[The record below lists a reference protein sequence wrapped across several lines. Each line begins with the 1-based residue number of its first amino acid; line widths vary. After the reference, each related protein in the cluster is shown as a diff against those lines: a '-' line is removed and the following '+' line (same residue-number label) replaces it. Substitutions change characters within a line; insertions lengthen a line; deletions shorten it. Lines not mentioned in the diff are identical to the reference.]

1 MKRPAFQFYPGDWL
15 RDPGVRAI
23 SFAAR
28 GLWTDML
35 CLMHESDRRGYLQLN
50 GKPVNAE
57 QLARMTGG
65 STDDVS
71 RLLQEL
77 EDSGVFSRSEHGMIY
92 SRRMTR
98 DERKREKCAE
108 AGKRGGNPTLKGH
121 PKGRPKGESNRN
133 PTPSSSTSVM
143 EPSGSTPLPPGG
155 GNRRRQPSFGV
166 SDVTFP
172 PGMDSPAVRTA
183 VADWLDH
190 KRARGGGYK
199 SAESVNRLL
208 GQWLMAGPIAFVQA
222 VNNSIANNYQ
232 GVHAG
237 GPRAET
243 TGAARRETAAEIRE
257 RGNVEA
263 IASFMRRAELRESD
277 ARVDGPEANGGL
289 HRAAIDSVARR
300 IERLQADDH
309 QPGGADDLR
318 Q

>member
-15 RDPGVRAI
+15 RDPGVRSI

-77 EDSGVFSRSEHGMIY
+77 EDSGVFSRSDHGMIY
-92 SRRMTR
+92 SRRMVR

-121 PKGRPKGESNRN
+121 PKGRPKGESNRK
-133 PTPSSSTSVM
+133 PTPSSSTSVK
-143 EPSGSTPLPPGG
+143 EPSGSSPPTPPRGA
-155 GNRRRQPSFGV
+155 RSAFGV
-166 SDVTFP
+166 SEIQFP
-172 PGMDSPAVRTA
+172 DGMNTPAVKSA
-183 VADWLDH
+183 VDSWLSH
-190 KRARGGGYK
+190 KRSRGKGYK
-199 SAESVNRLL
+199 SAAQVEILIRK
-208 GQWLMAGPIAFVQA
+208 WLMAGPLAFIDA
-222 VNNSIANNYQ
+222 IENSIANNYD

-237 GPRAET
+237 GPRA
-243 TGAARRETAAEIRE
+243 AANQQHRRETPAEARE
-257 RGNVEA
+257 RSNADA
-263 IASFMRRAELRESD
+263 INGFLRASGVREGDDGAMRI
-277 ARVDGPEANGGL
+277 EANGEPSNG
-289 HRAAIDSVARR
+289 
-300 IERLQADDH
+300 
-309 QPGGADDLR
+309 
-318 Q
+318 